1 MLIGMALFKLGVLQG
16 ERSSGFYARLALAG
30 YAIGIPVNALSTY
43 GMFASNFDIVATMF
57 WNSPYQIGRVSV
69 ALGHAS
75 VLILLVKSMRM
86 RWLTD
91 RLAAVGQMA
100 FSNYISHSIIYA
112 LVFYA
117 PGLRMMGQLQR
128 YQLYYVVLGIWIL
141 NLVWSP
147 IWLRHF
153 RFGPLEW
160 CWRSLTYW
168 KRQPMRR
175 RSGVRADV
183 YAVS

>member
-1 MLIGMALFKLGVLQG
+1 
-16 ERSSGFYARLALAG
+16 
-30 YAIGIPVNALSTY
+30 
-43 GMFASNFDIVATMF
+43 MFSSNFDIVATMF
-57 WNSPYQIGRVSV
+57 WNAPYQIGRVSV

-86 RWLTD
+86 RWITD

-100 FSNYISHSIIYA
+100 FSNYISHSLVYA

-175 RSGVRADV
+175 RSGVPADV
-183 YAVS
+183 YAVG